1 MKLENNSLK
10 YGMNS
15 ANNAN
20 NAFSNAY
27 NQEMANQRDMQGQV
41 TQRQKTLLEGLI
53 AENNYKQA
61 ERNALYGANTRDGNA
76 HYMGADKSYDE
87 KVNDILK
94 ANVEPLATFGANVGR
109 TMPYHIG
116 ISSDGTISN
125 PVRSTYPFN
134 TVSSGVVYHPDNVV
148 KAEAEGLSPE
158 DAYMKYHPLYVQQK
172 GGR

>member
-27 NQEMANQRDMQGQV
+27 NQEMANQRDMQGQIS
-41 TQRQKTLLEGLI
+41 QRQKTLLEGLI

-61 ERNALYGANTRDGNA
+61 ERGMYYGFDSKTGKG
-76 HYMGADKSYDE
+76 HIMGADPKYDE
-87 KVNDILK
+87 GVNHILK
-94 ANVEPLATFGANVGR
+94 ANVEPLKTFRANVGR
-109 TMPYHIG
+109 TMPYHVG
-116 ISSDGTISN
+116 ISSDGTISQ

-134 TVSSGVVYHPDNVV
+134 TVSSGVVYHPDNVA
-148 KAEAEGLSPE
+148 KAELEGLSPE
-158 DAYMKYHPLYVQQK
+158 DAYMRYHPLYVQQK
-172 GGR
+172 VGL